1 MTDGRATILVVDD
14 MPENIDVLVGILKA
28 DYQIKVA
35 LNGPTALKIV
45 QASPPDLILLDI
57 MMPEMDGLEVCR
69 RLKAQPMTSPIPV
82 IFVTALG
89 EVSDEAAGLAV
100 GAVDYLTKPV
110 NAAIVRA
117 RVKAQLALYSQAQH
131 LENLVRARTDEL
143 EQARL
148 HVVQCLGRAAEY
160 KDNETGLHVIR
171 MSHYAEKLARAA
183 GLPEHFCQVLLHAA
197 PMHDIGKIGIPD
209 GILKKA
215 DRLDEQ
221 EWDVMR
227 THPELGARI
236 LGDLETE
243 LMQMASTIA
252 LTHHE
257 RWDGEGYPQGL
268 KGEAIPIEGRIVAI
282 ADVFDALTSRRPYK
296 DAWTIE
302 DTLKQMISD
311 SGSLFD
317 PTLMEHFVG
326 LEPEL
331 RLIAE
336 RYREQR

>member
-1 MTDGRATILVVDD
+1 MTDSKPTILVVDD
-14 MPENIDVLVGILKA
+14 IPENIDVLVGILKP

-35 LNGPTALKIV
+35 LDGVTALKIV
-45 QASPPDLILLDI
+45 EQSPPDLILLDI
-57 MMPEMDGLEVCR
+57 MMPEVDGLEVCR

-89 EVSDEAAGLAV
+89 EVADEAAGLAV

-110 NAAIVRA
+110 NAAIVQA
-117 RVKAQLALYSQAQH
+117 RVKTHLALYNQAQH
-131 LENLVRARTDEL
+131 LESLVRSRTHEL

-171 MSHYAEKLARAA
+171 MSHYAERLARAA

-209 GILKKA
+209 RILKKEA
-215 DRLDEQ
+215 RLDAK

-227 THPELGARI
+227 THPELGAKI

-268 KGEAIPIEGRIVAI
+268 KGTDIPVEGRIVAI

-296 DAWTIE
+296 GAWTVD
-302 DTLKQMISD
+302 DTLAEMQRER
-311 SGSLFD
+311 GTQFD
-317 PTLMEHFVG
+317 PELVDLFLT
-326 LEPEL
+326 LEPEI
-331 RLIAE
+331 RVIAE
-336 RYREQR
+336 RYQDK

>member
-1 MTDGRATILVVDD
+1 MSENKPTLLVVDD
-14 MPENIDVLVGILKA
+14 TPENIDVLVGILA
-28 DYQIKVA
+28 PEYQIKVA

-45 QASPPDLILLDI
+45 QQSPPDLILLDI
-57 MMPEMDGLEVCR
+57 MMPGMDGLEVCR
-69 RLKAQPMTSPIPV
+69 RLKAQPLTSPIPV

-89 EVSDEAAGLAV
+89 EVADEAAGLAV

-117 RVKAQLALYSQAQH
+117 RVKTHLALYSQAQH
-131 LENLVRARTDEL
+131 LENLVRSRTEEL

-171 MSHYAEKLARAA
+171 MSHYAERLARAA

-209 GILKKA
+209 RILKKEA
-215 DRLDEQ
+215 RLDNT

-227 THPELGARI
+227 THPELGAKI

-268 KGEAIPIEGRIVAI
+268 KGEMIPIEGRIVAI

-296 DAWTIE
+296 DAWTI
-302 DTLKQMISD
+302 DDSLAQMA
-311 SGSLFD
+311 GERGQQFD
-317 PTLMEHFVG
+317 PHLMDLFLTLEA
-326 LEPEL
+326 EI
-331 RLIAE
+331 RTIAE
-336 RYREQR
+336 RYQERR

>member
-1 MTDGRATILVVDD
+1 MTETKPTLLVVDD
-14 MPENIDVLVGILKA
+14 TPENIDVLVGILKA
-28 DYQIKVA
+28 EYHIKVA

-45 QASPPDLILLDI
+45 QQSPPDLILLDI

-69 RLKAQPMTSPIPV
+69 RLKSQPLTSPIPV

-89 EVSDEAAGLAV
+89 EVADEAAGLAV

-117 RVKAQLALYSQAQH
+117 RVKTHLALYNQAQH
-131 LENLVRARTDEL
+131 LENLVRSRTKEL

-171 MSHYAEKLARAA
+171 MSHYAERLARAA

-209 GILKKA
+209 NILKKEA
-215 DRLDEQ
+215 RLDNQ

-227 THPELGARI
+227 THPDLGAKI

-243 LMQMASTIA
+243 LMQMATTIA

-268 KGEAIPIEGRIVAI
+268 KGEDIPIEGRIVAI

-296 DAWTIE
+296 EAWTID
-302 DTLKQMISD
+302 DTLAQMASER
-311 SGSLFD
+311 GQQFD
-317 PTLMEHFVG
+317 PHLVDLFLT
-326 LEPEL
+326 LEPEI
-331 RLIAE
+331 RTIAE
-336 RYREQR
+336 RYQDRR